1 MKFSD
6 LEQANRLRLP
16 HFKNRQGKPA
26 HSQKNGH
33 DWSIAEWTNAMAGEA
48 GEACNIAKKMIRGDY
63 GDDVELGVGELMDE
77 IADVVIYADL
87 VCQRLNR
94 RRRSL
99 TSSTRSVSE
108 SGPIFDLLRDARGQ
122 APPKPGQSGGGRR
135 TRGEDERRI

>member
-94 RRRSL
+94 RL
-99 TSSTRSVSE
+99 ETAVFNKFNEVSE
-108 SGPIFDLLRDARGQ
+108 RVGSDIRL
-122 APPKPGQSGGGRR
+122 AP
-135 TRGEDERRI
+135 